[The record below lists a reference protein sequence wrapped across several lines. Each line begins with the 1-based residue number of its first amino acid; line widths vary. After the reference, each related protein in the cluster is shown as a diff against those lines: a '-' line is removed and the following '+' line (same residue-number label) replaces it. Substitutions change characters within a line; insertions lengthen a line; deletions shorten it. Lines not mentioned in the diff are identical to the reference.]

1 MKIYLGRI
9 SIEDQEEIV
18 ETVRLTVENNNYEI
32 EFSSTDRS
40 YRNFRIIH
48 GVFNGL
54 GNLTF
59 IDCRNISSE
68 TGSGADIRRYK
79 ANYTLINAQIEN
91 PNEFYF
97 DSADITMPGLLDWTG
112 LYSVDYKLNGDLSK
126 NISLKKHDNLF
137 IYENDSFSINIYAS
151 NLISLKRDPNQT
163 TINEIAGFKI
173 FCLDNREMNIWDFI
187 EVFKELQKVLLILGN
202 RKTDIS
208 GINFYKKDHHP
219 VNFKSN
225 EIISLGR
232 PSTFGPALE
241 FQDIKDNLQTIFHNW
256 FSNIDIHTSI
266 DLILEKSVNIQI
278 SRENF
283 FLNNCFAIETFHRRF
298 KNYRLFKKSEFKIVK
313 KKILENIDNKD
324 ISKLVENSLAHIN
337 EPNFRSRLFDFQN
350 EFDIILPE
358 DWDTELYIRKI
369 VKTRNYLVHR
379 SSSQNIFDRF
389 DMLYASFFIEL
400 IIKLSIF
407 KTLDIEEKICDEVL
421 RKTGERIRG
430 FYFSNKRMRF
440 EI

>member
-9 SIEDQEEIV
+9 SIEDQEEII
-18 ETVRLTVENNNYEI
+18 ETVRLTVDDNNYEI
-32 EFSSTDRS
+32 EFSSIDRS
-40 YRNFRIIH
+40 YKNFRIIH

-68 TGSGADIRRYK
+68 TGSGADIRRYR

-97 DSADITMPGLLDWTG
+97 DSANITMPDLLDWTK
-112 LYSVDYKLNGDLSK
+112 LYSIDYKIGDSEK
-126 NISLKKHDNLF
+126 NISFKRHNDILV
-137 IYENDSFSINIYAS
+137 YSNDSFSINIFSS
-151 NLISLKRDPNQT
+151 NLVSFKRDPNQT
-163 TINEIAGFKI
+163 TINEIAGFEI
-173 FCLDNREMNIWDFI
+173 ISSDGNEMNIWDFI
-187 EVFKELQKVLLILGN
+187 EVFKELQKILLIIGN
-202 RKTDIS
+202 RKTDITA
-208 GINFYKKDHHP
+208 INFYNKDNHP
-219 VNFKSN
+219 VKFKSN

-232 PSTFGPALE
+232 PSTFGPVLE
-241 FQDIKDNLQTIFHNW
+241 FKDIKDNLQTIFKNW
-256 FSNIDIHTSI
+256 FCNMDIHTSI
-266 DLILEKSVNIQI
+266 DLILEKAANIQI

-298 KNYRLFKKSEFKIVK
+298 KNYKIFKKSEFKIVK
-313 KKILENIDNKD
+313 KKILENIENED
-324 ISKLVENSLAHIN
+324 ISNLIEKSLAHIN
-337 EPNFRSRLFDFQN
+337 EPNFRSRLFDFKK

-358 DWDTELYIRKI
+358 EWDSELYIGKI

-379 SSSQNIFDRF
+379 SSSKDIFDSF
-389 DMLYASFFIEL
+389 DMLYASFFVEL
-400 IIKLSIF
+400 ITKFSIF
-407 KTLDIEEKICDEVL
+407 QALEIQDNICDEFL
-421 RKTGERIRG
+421 NKTGERIRG